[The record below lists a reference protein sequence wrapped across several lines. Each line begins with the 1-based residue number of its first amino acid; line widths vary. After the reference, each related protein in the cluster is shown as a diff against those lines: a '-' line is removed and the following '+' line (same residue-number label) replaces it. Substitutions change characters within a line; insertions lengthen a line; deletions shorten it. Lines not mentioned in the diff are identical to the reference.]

1 MAVGMQVSLNA
12 IFHFLC
18 ASANASE
25 LCMAFDSVVLAMQ
38 LCQSWRRMNASKAVP
53 TGLNNRFVSLLSPQ
67 GIDTGF
73 VHLALFAGG
82 TIICVRWW

>member
-1 MAVGMQVSLNA
+1 MAVGMRVSLNA
-12 IFHFLC
+12 IFHLLC

-38 LCQSWRRMNASKAVP
+38 LHQFWRRMNASKPVP
-53 TGLNNRFVSLLSPQ
+53 TGLNNHFISLLSPQ
-67 GIDTGF
+67 VIDTGF
-73 VHLALFAGG
+73 VHLALFADG